1 MSKQLGHE
9 FSRLV
14 MVDELE
20 PGREISQTIE
30 ADDLER
36 QAVAAR
42 LGIVELKGLMADV
55 VLRQVAVGPLFM
67 VKGRIV
73 AEVVQNCIVTG
84 ALIEN
89 RIEENIDEKFAPEGY
104 EPPDIDND
112 DLPESFDGANIDIG
126 EMAVQLLS
134 LSLDPYPRAPETEPE
149 LFNSGELAETERR
162 RPFEGLA
169 DMLKNRTN

>member
-14 MVDELE
+14 VVDELE

-30 ADDLER
+30 AGDLER

-42 LGIVELKGLMADV
+42 LGIVELKGLIADV
-55 VLRQVAVGPLFM
+55 DLRQMAVGPLFL

-73 AEVVQNCIVTG
+73 AEVVQNCVVTG
-84 ALIEN
+84 ALVEN
-89 RIEENIDEKFAPEGY
+89 RIEENIDERFAPEGY

-134 LSLDPYPRAPETEPE
+134 LSLDPYPRTADTKPE
-149 LFNSGELAETERR
+149 LFTSGEPVETERR

-169 DMLKNRTN
+169 DMLKNRTS

>member
-9 FSRLV
+9 FSRPV
-14 MVDELE
+14 VVDELE
-20 PGREISQTIE
+20 PGREFCQIIE

-89 RIEENIDEKFAPEGY
+89 RIEENIDEKFAPDGY

-134 LSLDPYPRAPETEPE
+134 LSLDPYPLAADTKPE
-149 LFNSGELAETERR
+149 LFTSGEPAETERR